1 MLCILIVSWISQ
13 ILLVRYFSTSLLFAL
28 LIELFFIAKQNKEID
43 KITSDIRDLQK
54 TINLSSN
61 TLSRAD
67 AITEELIFK
76 AASDKNDPVMVDI
89 YRKLKQLRSSFE
101 SLVGTVSN
109 IGATE
114 KNARDLETKIEQE
127 RNRVSAQNFERIQ
140 NDLQA
145 ISQENQSILAEV
157 KKLAGNK

>member
-1 MLCILIVSWISQ
+1 MLCILIVSWISR

>member
-1 MLCILIVSWISQ
+1 M
-13 ILLVRYFSTSLLFAL
+13 
-28 LIELFFIAKQNKEID
+28 
-43 KITSDIRDLQK
+43 
-54 TINLSSN
+54 
-61 TLSRAD
+61 SRAD

-145 ISQENQSILAEV
+145 ISQENQSILGEV

>member
-13 ILLVRYFSTSLLFAL
+13 ILLVRYFRTSLLFAL

-145 ISQENQSILAEV
+145 ISQENQSILGEV